1 MTSETPKNET
11 GFLGLPRHVFD
22 ALVFPYFEV
31 VPPVGVLYSWGRGVC
46 GLPMLVSGD
55 EVFEVPLGSAVPGQ
69 PVVLLH
75 QDVHP
80 VSLLGG
86 VEILLILRVLSVTV

>member
-1 MTSETPKNET
+1 MTGETPQNEPV
-11 GFLGLPRHVFD
+11 LGLPWHVFD

-46 GLPMLVSGD
+46 GLPMLSGD

-86 VEILLILRVLSVTV
+86 VKVLLIL